1 MGRSAPSTSWP
12 FAKVILGISAVPG
25 QRSVTNGEVAHI
37 EAFGIVR
44 REVRTGRAALGQSD
58 RSHDHEHQ
66 RRTVRGG
73 TIASTMVEHDDDDEP
88 ATARRMI

>member
-1 MGRSAPSTSWP
+1 MGRPAPSTSWP
-12 FAKVILGISAVPG
+12 FAKVILGISAVWG

-44 REVRTGRAALGQSD
+44 CEVRAGRAALGQSD

-73 TIASTMVEHDDDDEP
+73 TIASTMVEHDDDEP
-88 ATARRMI
+88 ATARRMT